1 MTKRRGFLIEQIA
14 DMDNLREADRDAQDG
29 KVKKNRFIRRHNERA
44 KDDLEALRKMI
55 LTLDFPDPCL
65 LYTSPSPRDS

>member
-29 KVKKNRFIRRHNERA
+29 KVKKNRFIRRHNEHA
-44 KDDLEALRKMI
+44 KDDLEALREMI
-55 LTLDFPDPCL
+55 LTLNFPDPNSVL
-65 LYTSPSPRDS
+65 

>member
-44 KDDLEALRKMI
+44 KDDFN
-55 LTLDFPDPCL
+55 DGFP
-65 LYTSPSPRDS
+65 

>member
-29 KVKKNRFIRRHNERA
+29 R
-44 KDDLEALRKMI
+44 
-55 LTLDFPDPCL
+55 
-65 LYTSPSPRDS
+65 